1 MPGSDHGCV
10 SFVPPWPRGQCED
23 RAGQV
28 AGSRQV
34 EAGSPPALALTLSHA
49 WLVNGA
55 LSLRAVFPYLG
66 KKGQTVGRGV

>member
-1 MPGSDHGCV
+1 MGVFPL
-10 SFVPPWPRGQCED
+10 FPRGQCED

-28 AGSRQV
+28 AGSRQA
-34 EAGSPPALALTLSHA
+34 EAGSPPALALTLSHP
-49 WLVNGA
+49 WPVNGA